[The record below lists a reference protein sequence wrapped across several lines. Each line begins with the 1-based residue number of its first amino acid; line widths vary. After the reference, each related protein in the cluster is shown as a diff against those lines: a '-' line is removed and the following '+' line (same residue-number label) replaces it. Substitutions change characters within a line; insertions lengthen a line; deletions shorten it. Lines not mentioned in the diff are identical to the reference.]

1 MKDNDKRD
9 DVGGSGSS
17 VCYVAGRSIVGDVPD
32 GRPDDDFYPTPRP
45 VTEALLEV
53 ESFGRDI
60 WEPACGDGA
69 ICSVLKSNGH
79 QVVASD
85 LIDRGHGETGVN
97 YFDVAKAPCKQMIT
111 NPPCVLAEQWVK
123 HAKAL
128 KVEKFALLVKLAFLE
143 GVERSRLLQDTGL
156 SRVWVFKRRVTFTR
170 NGEEQRGTGMIAF
183 AWFVWD
189 KHGGPPM
196 VGWIDHTRMGP
207 MLF

>member
-1 MKDNDKRD
+1 MNSENNA
-9 DVGGSGSS
+9 VATPVQS
-17 VCYVAGRSIVGDVPD
+17 VVMPSGRSIVGDRPE
-32 GRPDDDFYPTPRP
+32 GRPEDDFYPTPFP
-45 VTEALLEV
+45 VTEALLQV

-69 ICSVLKSNGH
+69 ICKVLESAGH
-79 QVVASD
+79 HVAASD
-85 LIDRGHGETGVN
+85 LMDRGFGETGVN
-97 YFDVAKAPCKQMIT
+97 YFDVSKAPARQMIT
-111 NPPCVLAEQWVK
+111 NPPFVLAEDWVK
-123 HAKAL
+123 HAKEL

-143 GVERSRLLQDTGL
+143 GVERSRLLQDSGL

-189 KHGGPPM
+189 KHGGPPT
-196 VGWIDHTRMGP
+196 VGWIDHTKTGP